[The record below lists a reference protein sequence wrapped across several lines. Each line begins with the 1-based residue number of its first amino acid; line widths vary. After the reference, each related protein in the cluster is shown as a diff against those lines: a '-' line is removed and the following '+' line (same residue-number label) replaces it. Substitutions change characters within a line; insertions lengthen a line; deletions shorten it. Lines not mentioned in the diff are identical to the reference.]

1 MSDGHEYKRRRFRC
15 KGWNGTSV
23 MRFLVRFLGFL
34 FTAGT
39 VVFLVGVAGV
49 AGGIWHFSRD
59 LPDYSQLQD
68 YEPPVMTRVH
78 ASDGALLG
86 EYSKERRL
94 YLPIQAMPKLVTN
107 AFLAAEDKNFYEH
120 GGIDFTGMARAA
132 VAYAQNFGSNKRPQ
146 GASTITQQVAKN
158 FLLTNEVSFTRKIK
172 EALLAM
178 RIERAYSKDRIL
190 ELYLNEIYL
199 GLGAYGIA
207 AASLVYFDKSV
218 NELTIAEAAY
228 LAALPKAPGTLHP
241 VRNRDR
247 STERRNYVI
256 DRLVENGW
264 IKQADADKARKEPL
278 VVASRSNAAHTF
290 AGEYFAEEVRRDI
303 FERYGE
309 KKLYEGGL
317 SVRTTLDPKLQVMA
331 RKTVA
336 AGLVNFDEAQGWRGA
351 MSKLDISGDWGV
363 KLAEVKSLS
372 DISPWRMAVV
382 LETSD
387 QSARIGFQPGRELG
401 GATSKDRQTGL
412 ITLEGVRWAR
422 AASASARGKP
432 PSAVSQIL
440 SPGDVIYADPL
451 FGKDGNAVEGQYRLR
466 QIPEVSGAMVAMDP
480 WTGRVV
486 AMVGGFSFDQS
497 QFNRATQ
504 AYRQPGSTF
513 KPLVYSAAMDNGYTP
528 STIMIDGPIEI
539 EQGQGGVWRPENFS
553 VGSYRGP
560 ITLREALK
568 WSVNTVT
575 VRLAQDV
582 GMPLINEYAKRFGV
596 YEELPNYLSYSLGA
610 GETTVMR
617 MVTAYSMFANGG
629 RRVKPTLID
638 RIQDRYGRT
647 IFRHDAREC
656 RGCDAPGGWKNQ
668 PEPQL
673 VDRREQVLD
682 SMTAYQITSMLEGVV
697 QGGTAS
703 VMREVGKPIAGK
715 TGTTSDGKDVW
726 FIGFSQDL
734 VVGLYLGYDKPRSLG
749 RAAQGGHTA
758 APIVK
763 DFMKLALANKPA
775 TPFKISRRHQ
785 AGPRRCQERHAS
797 QPRRRG
803 RPHDPGSVQA
813 GHRAAGQLL
822 RRWRCRPGWTRAT
835 GNLARRRQYH
845 SPRNRPALLADCALR
860 RTPLHPSDIIRK

>member
-1 MSDGHEYKRRRFRC
+1 
-15 KGWNGTSV
+15 
-23 MRFLVRFLGFL
+23 MRLLVRFMGFL
-34 FTAGT
+34 FAAGT

-49 AGGIWHFSRD
+49 AGAIWHYSRD

-94 YLPIQAMPKLVTN
+94 YLPIQAVPKLVIN

-120 GGIDFTGMARAA
+120 GGIDYMGMARAA
-132 VAYAQNFGSNKRPQ
+132 MLYAQNYGSNRRPQ

-158 FLLTNEVSFTRKIK
+158 FLLTNEVSFARKIK

-218 NELTIAEAAY
+218 NELTIAEASY
-228 LAALPKAPGTLHP
+228 LAALPKAPAALHP

-247 STERRNYVI
+247 AVERRNYVI
-256 DRLVENGW
+256 DRLLENGW
-264 IKQADADKARKEPL
+264 IKQADADKARKEQL
-278 VVASRSNAAHTF
+278 TVTSRGNGAHIF

-317 SVRTTLDPKLQVMA
+317 SVRATLDPKMQVMA
-331 RKTVA
+331 RKAMV

-351 MSKLDISGDWGV
+351 ISKLDISSDWGV
-363 KLAEVKSLS
+363 KLAEVRSLS

-387 QSARIGFQPGRELG
+387 QSARIGFQPSRELG
-401 GATSKDRQTGL
+401 GTISKDRQTGL

-422 AASASARGKP
+422 AASASARGKAP
-432 PSAVSQIL
+432 GAVSQIL

-451 FGKDGNAVEGQYRLR
+451 IKDGNIVEGQYRLR
-466 QIPEVSGAMVAMDP
+466 QLPEVSGAMVAMDP
-480 WTGRVV
+480 LTGRVL

-504 AYRQPGSTF
+504 AYRQPGSSF

-528 STIMIDGPIEI
+528 STVVVDAPIEI
-539 EQGQGGVWRPENFS
+539 DQGQGGGVWRPENYS
-553 VGSYRGP
+553 SGKYNGP
-560 ITLREALK
+560 VTLRNALRQ
-568 WSVNTVT
+568 SLNTVT
-575 VRLAQDV
+575 VRLAQDI
-582 GMPLINEYAKRFGV
+582 GMPLIGEYARRFGV
-596 YEELPNYLSYSLGA
+596 YDELPNFLSYSLGA

-638 RIQDRYGRT
+638 RIQDRYGHT
-647 IFRHDAREC
+647 IFKHDAREC
-656 RGCDAPGGWKNQ
+656 RGCDAPGGWKSQ
-668 PEPQL
+668 AEPQL

-682 SMTAYQITSMLEGVV
+682 PMTAYQITSMMEYVV
-697 QGGTAS
+697 QAGTAT
-703 VMREVGKPIAGK
+703 VVKEVGKPIAGK
-715 TGTTSDGKDVW
+715 TGTTNDEKDAW
-726 FIGFSQDL
+726 FIGFSPDI
-734 VVGLYLGYDKPRSLG
+734 VVGIYMGYDKPRNLG
-749 RAAQGGHTA
+749 KGATGGHLA
-758 APIVK
+758 APIAK
-763 DFMKLALANKPA
+763 DFLKLALADKPA
-775 TPFKISRRHQ
+775 TPFKVPAGIKLVRVDAKSGMR
-785 AGPRRCQERHAS
+785 AGPGEG
-797 QPRRRG
+797 G
-803 RPHDPGSVQA
+803 RTILEAFKPGSAPPDNYSVIGVADADGRTNVPQLTSPDPGNI
-813 GHRAAGQLL
+813 L
-822 RRWRCRPGWTRAT
+822 RPGT
-835 GNLARRRQYH
+835 G
-845 SPRNRPALLADCALR
+845 
-860 RTPLHPSDIIRK
+860 